1 VLRVLCVCRVGKWVV
16 SELAANL
23 MLDLGRSVMMHGKL
37 GCRAL
42 QVARAWGSSVGGG
55 RMEKSD
61 EKHNAGG
68 ALRPC
73 SAQAPR
79 LGRPQHQAHNKV
91 WENQISRAVAKTF
104 TPSLSHPITY
114 R

>member
-1 VLRVLCVCRVGKWVV
+1 M

-55 RMEKSD
+55 GMEKSD
-61 EKHNAGG
+61 EKHNAGDT
-68 ALRPC
+68 LRVSLHSKLPL
-73 SAQAPR
+73 PR
-79 LGRPQHQAHNKV
+79 LGLQHQAHNRLC
-91 WENQISRAVAKTF
+91 ENQNSPTVAKTSALCWR
-104 TPSLSHPITY
+104 TWPITY